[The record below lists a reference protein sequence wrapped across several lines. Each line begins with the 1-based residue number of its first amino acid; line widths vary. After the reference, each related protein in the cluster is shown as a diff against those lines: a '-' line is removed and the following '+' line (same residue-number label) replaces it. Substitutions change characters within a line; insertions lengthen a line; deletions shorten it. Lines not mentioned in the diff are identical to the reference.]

1 MRRTWLTSLPVV
13 AVLLTSTGVAAAET
27 SSNHGGVVNSSVNKS
42 AHVLTTAVP
51 LMAAGTSTVATKARA
66 TVPIGAQL
74 AELKGSD
81 TIAGD
86 DFGTSVAISGTT
98 VIVGAD
104 GHANGAG
111 RAYVFSEAAGVWKQT
126 AELVGSDTVAN
137 DGFGTSV
144 AISGTT
150 IVVGAASH
158 ANGAGRAYVFTKTAG
173 VWKQTAELQGSDTV
187 GGVGGIGDFFGIS
200 LAIFGTTI
208 VVGAGGHANSA
219 GRAYVFT
226 KTAGVWKQT
235 AELKGSDIIAHDSFG
250 DYVAI
255 LGTTIVVGADGYA
268 NGAGRAYVF
277 SEAAG
282 VWKQTAELVGSDTVA
297 GDIFGAVA
305 ISPSTVV
312 VGANGHAKNAGRVY
326 VFSEAAG
333 VWKQTAELKGSDTTP
348 GDCFGDSV
356 TVSGSTAI
364 VGAYCIAGKS
374 GAAYVFTKTTSG
386 WHQDAEMEGSDTA
399 DGDLFGTSVA
409 ISGTT
414 IVVGAAS
421 HANGAGRAYVFEA

>member
-173 VWKQTAELQGSDTV
+173 VWKQTAELKGSDTV

-226 KTAGVWKQT
+226 KT
-235 AELKGSDIIAHDSFG
+235 
-250 DYVAI
+250 
-255 LGTTIVVGADGYA
+255 
-268 NGAGRAYVF
+268 
-277 SEAAG
+277 AG

>member
-104 GHANGAG
+104 GH
-111 RAYVFSEAAGVWKQT
+111 
-126 AELVGSDTVAN
+126 
-137 DGFGTSV
+137 
-144 AISGTT
+144 
-150 IVVGAASH
+150 
-158 ANGAGRAYVFTKTAG
+158 
-173 VWKQTAELQGSDTV
+173 
-187 GGVGGIGDFFGIS
+187 
-200 LAIFGTTI
+200 
-208 VVGAGGHANSA
+208 
-219 GRAYVFT
+219 
-226 KTAGVWKQT
+226 
-235 AELKGSDIIAHDSFG
+235 
-250 DYVAI
+250 
-255 LGTTIVVGADGYA
+255 A